1 MPSAWGLAP
10 SAFFVALFIDL
21 TSSNESSIFFVSIY
35 PREGRCPRKGKGL
48 EEKSFCLS
56 PIACSLSPLAYLM
69 RADGRKPL
77 EMRPVRITRHFLKHP
92 EGSVLISLGETR
104 VICTASVEEDVPRF
118 LRNSNQGWVTS
129 EYAMI
134 PRSTQTR
141 MTRESATGRV
151 GGRTHEIQRLIGRS
165 LRSVVDLFSFGKRT
179 IWMDCDVIQA
189 DGGTRT
195 AAITGAFVAL
205 ADAFSVLQKKG
216 ALTAPP
222 LRDTVAAI
230 SVGMIGKRILLD
242 LPYEEDSRADVD
254 MNFVIT
260 GKGGLVEVQGTAE
273 RTPFT
278 DNDLQ
283 RMMATARKAIAQLT
297 RLQKKSLCNP
307 AGLWKP

>member
-1 MPSAWGLAP
+1 
-10 SAFFVALFIDL
+10 
-21 TSSNESSIFFVSIY
+21 
-35 PREGRCPRKGKGL
+35 
-48 EEKSFCLS
+48 
-56 PIACSLSPLAYLM
+56 M
-69 RADGRKPL
+69 RSDGRKPL
-77 EMRPVRITRHFLKHP
+77 EMRPVKITRHFLKHP
-92 EGSVLISLGETR
+92 EGSVLISLGEPR

-118 LRNSNQGWVTS
+118 LKNSNQGWVTS

-141 MTRESATGRV
+141 TTRESATGRV

-205 ADAFSVLQKKG
+205 ADAFRVLQQKG

-222 LRDTVAAI
+222 LKDTVAAV
-230 SVGMIGKRILLD
+230 SVGMIGKRIFLD

-260 GKGGLVEVQGTAE
+260 GRGGLVEVQGTAE

-278 DNDLQ
+278 DHDLQ
-283 RMMATARKAIAQLT
+283 RMMAIARKAIARLT
-297 RLQKKSLCNP
+297 RLQKRSLGNL

>member
-1 MPSAWGLAP
+1 M
-10 SAFFVALFIDL
+10 
-21 TSSNESSIFFVSIY
+21 
-35 PREGRCPRKGKGL
+35 
-48 EEKSFCLS
+48 
-56 PIACSLSPLAYLM
+56 
-69 RADGRKPL
+69 
-77 EMRPVRITRHFLKHP
+77 
-92 EGSVLISLGETR
+92 ISLGETR
-104 VICTASVEEDVPRF
+104 VICTASVEEDVPGF
-118 LRNSNQGWVTS
+118 LKNSNQGWVTS

-141 MTRESATGRV
+141 TTRESATGRV

-205 ADAFSVLQKKG
+205 AEAFGVLRQKG
-216 ALTAPP
+216 LLTAPP
-222 LRDTVAAI
+222 LKDTVAAV
-230 SVGMIGKRILLD
+230 SVGMIGKRIFLD

-260 GKGGLVEVQGTAE
+260 GRGGLVEVQGTAE

-283 RMMATARKAIAQLT
+283 RMVAIARKAIAQLT
-297 RLQKKSLCNP
+297 RLQKRSLGNL
-307 AGLWKP
+307 AGLWKH